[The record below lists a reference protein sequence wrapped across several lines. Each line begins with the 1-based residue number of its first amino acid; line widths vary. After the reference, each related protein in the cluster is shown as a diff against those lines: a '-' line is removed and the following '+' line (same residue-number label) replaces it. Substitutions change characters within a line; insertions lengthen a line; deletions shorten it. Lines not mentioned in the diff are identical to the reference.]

1 MRGPAPPR
9 RGAGN
14 GTNLSEMIENDSGA
28 DMSEMCNVFGIFF
41 AQSVY

>member
-1 MRGPAPPR
+1 MRGPAQPG

-28 DMSEMCNVFGIFF
+28 DMSNMFEI
-41 AQSVY
+41 